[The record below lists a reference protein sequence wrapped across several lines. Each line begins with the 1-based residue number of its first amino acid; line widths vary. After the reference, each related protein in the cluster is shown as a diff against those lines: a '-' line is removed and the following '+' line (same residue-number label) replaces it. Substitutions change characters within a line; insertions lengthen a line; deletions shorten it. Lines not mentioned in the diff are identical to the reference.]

1 MDGAG
6 EDWLPRLTR
15 GAAFMIAVPRYRRVL
30 LKVSG
35 EALMGS
41 QSYGIDVATVERI
54 AADVKD
60 ATEVGAQICLVVGGG
75 NIFRGLSGAAAGI
88 DRATADY
95 MGMLATIMNA
105 LAMQAAL
112 ERVGLPTRVQSAIP
126 MTSICEPYIRRRAIR
141 HMEKGRAVIFAA
153 GTGNPFFT
161 TDTAAALRAAE
172 MSCNAMFKATQ
183 VDGVYSDDPKRVK
196 DAERYDFL
204 TYHEVLSRDLKVMDA
219 SAISLSRENGI
230 PIIVF
235 SIHERGNL
243 SAILKGN
250 GRCTVIGERP

>member
-1 MDGAG
+1 
-6 EDWLPRLTR
+6 
-15 GAAFMIAVPRYRRVL
+15 MIAVPRYRRVL

-60 ATEVGAQICLVVGGG
+60 ATEVGSQICLVVGGG

-172 MSCNAMFKATQ
+172 MSCDAMFKATQ

-204 TYHEVLSRDLKVMDA
+204 SYHEVLSRDLKVMDA

-230 PIIVF
+230 PIVVF
-235 SIHERGNL
+235 SIHEKGNL
-243 SAILKGN
+243 SAILRGQ
-250 GRCTVIGERP
+250 GRCTVIAEKA

>member
-1 MDGAG
+1 MA
-6 EDWLPRLTR
+6 
-15 GAAFMIAVPRYRRVL
+15 AVPKYRRVL

-172 MSCNAMFKATQ
+172 MSCDAMFKATQ

-204 TYHEVLSRDLKVMDA
+204 SYHEVLSRDLKVMDA

-243 SAILKGN
+243 SAILKGT